1 MPAALPARRRLLAFA
16 LCVGPFV
23 ALAALNSGGYR
34 YGASDQAFYQPA
46 VLAQLDPAFFPRDGE
61 VLAAQSRLTAA
72 DEAMALVARVSGA
85 PLHLVFAGLYV
96 AALVIFGWGAWL
108 IGLRLYGHAWTA
120 VALLAALTL
129 RHAIARSGTNTLEG
143 YFQPRLLAY
152 ALGAAGIAA
161 FLRGRLA
168 LTFGL
173 VLIAGAVHP
182 TTAVWFAVWLLVA
195 TAVAFPAHRRLAAA
209 AMAAGA
215 AVSAW
220 LLAGPLAARL
230 GQMDEEWRRLLAAK
244 TYLFPLEWPPYAW
257 FVNLG
262 YLALIAWIYRL
273 RRRAGLV
280 DPAERGLVLGSA
292 SLAAIFAGALAG
304 QGAGIALAFQLQPAR
319 VFWMFDLLATIYAVW
334 ALGEGPAGPAPAAV
348 PSAAGR
354 TRARSLSLALLL
366 IGLSIARGAYV
377 IIEAGR
383 PPVQLAIPDDDWGR
397 VMAWARG
404 TPKDSG
410 WLADP
415 LHAVRYGT
423 SVRVAGERDVLVEA
437 VKDAAIGMYDRRIA
451 VRTDDRVRA
460 AANFEALTAD
470 EARRIGA
477 RYDLDFMVTAQP
489 LDLPLVF
496 SSGALKVYRLTER

>member
-1 MPAALPARRRLLAFA
+1 MPAAPPARRRLLAFA
-16 LCVGPFV
+16 VCVVPFV

-46 VLAQLDPAFFPRDGE
+46 VLAQLDPALFPRDGE

-72 DEAMALVARVSGA
+72 DEAMALAARVSGA

-96 AALVIFGWGAWL
+96 AALVIFAWGAWL
-108 IGLRLYGHAWTA
+108 IGARLYGQAWTA

-195 TAVAFPAHRRLAAA
+195 TALAFPARRRLAVA

-230 GQMDEEWRRLLAAK
+230 GRMDDEWRRLLEAR
-244 TYLFPLEWPPYAW
+244 TYLFPLEWPAYAW
-257 FVNLG
+257 IVNLG

-292 SLAAIFAGALAG
+292 SLAAIFAGALVA
-304 QGAGIALAFQLQPAR
+304 QVAGIALAFQLQPAR
-319 VFWMFDLLATIYAVW
+319 VFWMFDFLATVYAVW
-334 ALGEGPAGPAPAAV
+334 ALGERRAGPATPVA
-348 PSAAGR
+348 SAASR
-354 TRARSLSLALLL
+354 TRARGLSLALLL
-366 IGLSIARGAYV
+366 IALSVARGAYV

-383 PPVQLAIPDDDWGR
+383 PPAQLAIPDDDWGR

-404 TPKDSG
+404 TSKDSG

-451 VRTDDRVRA
+451 VRTDDRARA
-460 AANFEALTAD
+460 AANFDALTAD

-477 RYDLDFMVTAQP
+477 RYDLDFMVTEQP

-496 SSGALKVYRLTER
+496 SSGALKVYRLRER